1 MKYRKLTELETE
13 LLINQGCRCD
23 DWQAI
28 GVTDDFSPD
37 YVFDVHFIGEVRMAG
52 FTGEVELDGGVRR
65 HTGIC
70 HATIDTCT
78 IGRDA
83 YIDGIRRFLSHY
95 DIGEGAVISDVG
107 ALYATVPGASAG
119 RGACIIQC
127 GTLCNLQIA
136 EGVCL
141 RNVSGL
147 SDLSIAPFKAVEAL
161 SDPRAGSSQ
170 DSMAVEAPA
179 RAGGDAMSGLLPEG
193 VPEEI
198 TEETPETPEV
208 PEGTPVETREVT
220 LEEHR
225 EDTPVVY
232 AGPDPA
238 AADAS
243 DGPAEAQPVREE
255 WDFMEEPDD
264 DLAAGDTM
272 DDGPSEPAGASSAG
286 GFPGVETSE
295 PAEEVQDVALS
306 DDGELD
312 TKPSGLDELYA
323 GLPQTPR
330 QTSLFDEWE
339 EPVPT
344 PILADTLQPGYSPVN
359 DKFTPQADL
368 TQTLQSKNLA
378 HLSDGIGLNDR
389 FLFTRELFKSN
400 PQLYKECVE
409 HVDACAS
416 RAEAVAYVQN
426 TYDWK
431 KASSAARKFMALI
444 SRRFPEK

>member
-37 YVFDVHFIGEVRMAG
+37 YVFDVLFIGEVRMDG

-83 YIDGIRRFLSHY
+83 YIDGVRRFLSHY

-141 RNVSGL
+141 RNVSEL
-147 SDLSIAPFKAVEAL
+147 SDLSRAPFKAVEAL
-161 SDPRAGSSQ
+161 SEPRAGLEEPAEMMENALSESGDVPAEPLPADAGYSGLVSAVSAGSSQ
-170 DSMAVEAPA
+170 NSMAVEAPA

-193 VPEEI
+193 VPEE
-198 TEETPETPEV
+198 TPETPEV
-208 PEGTPVETREVT
+208 PEGTLVETREATSV
-220 LEEHR
+220 EPR

-238 AADAS
+238 AAYAS

-264 DLAAGDTM
+264 DLC
-272 DDGPSEPAGASSAG
+272 
-286 GFPGVETSE
+286 
-295 PAEEVQDVALS
+295 
-306 DDGELD
+306 
-312 TKPSGLDELYA
+312 
-323 GLPQTPR
+323 R
-330 QTSLFDEWE
+330 
-339 EPVPT
+339 
-344 PILADTLQPGYSPVN
+344 
-359 DKFTPQADL
+359 
-368 TQTLQSKNLA
+368 
-378 HLSDGIGLNDR
+378 
-389 FLFTRELFKSN
+389 
-400 PQLYKECVE
+400 
-409 HVDACAS
+409 
-416 RAEAVAYVQN
+416 
-426 TYDWK
+426 
-431 KASSAARKFMALI
+431 
-444 SRRFPEK
+444 

>member
-1 MKYRKLTELETE
+1 MEYRKLTELETE

-37 YVFDVHFIGEVRMAG
+37 YVFDVLFIGEVRMDG

-65 HTGIC
+65 HTGLC

-78 IGRDA
+78 IGRDV
-83 YIDGIRRFLSHY
+83 YIDGVRRFLSHY
-95 DIGEGAVISDVG
+95 DIGARTVITDVG
-107 ALYATVPGASAG
+107 ALYATAPGAAIG
-119 RGACIIQC
+119 RGASIIQC

-141 RNVSGL
+141 RNVPEL
-147 SDLSIAPFKAVEAL
+147 SDLSVAPFGAGEMSSEVQAAAAVTLPDVPVAEA
-161 SDPRAGSSQ
+161 PVA
-170 DSMAVEAPA
+170 EAPA
-179 RAGGDAMSGLLPEG
+179 AETPDEADRVVSAGPAPEERLVDLPEEMPKIA
-193 VPEEI
+193 VAPAVEPEMPQE
-198 TEETPETPEV
+198 
-208 PEGTPVETREVT
+208 
-220 LEEHR
+220 
-225 EDTPVVY
+225 
-232 AGPDPA
+232 PA
-238 AADAS
+238 AETAETS
-243 DGPAEAQPVREE
+243 DVREE

-264 DLAAGDTM
+264 DLAVGDAM
-272 DDGPSEPAGASSAG
+272 DEEPSEPAGASSDG
-286 GFPGVETSE
+286 EFPGIGASE
-295 PAEEVQDVALS
+295 PADEVQDVAPL
-306 DDGELD
+306 DDVEPD
-312 TKPSGLDELYA
+312 REPSGLDELYA

-330 QTSLFDEWE
+330 QATLFDEWE

-359 DKFTPQADL
+359 EKFTPQADL
-368 TQTLQSKNLA
+368 TQTLQPKSLA
-378 HLSDGIGLNDR
+378 RLSDGIGLNDR

>member
-28 GVTDDFSPD
+28 SVTDDFSPE
-37 YVFDVHFIGEVRMAG
+37 YVFDVFFIGQVRMDG

-78 IGRDA
+78 VGRDV
-83 YIDGIRRFLSHY
+83 YIDGVRRFLSHY

-107 ALYATVPGASAG
+107 ALYATTAEASVG
-119 RGACIIQC
+119 RGARIVQC

-141 RNVSGL
+141 RNVPEL
-147 SDLSIAPFKAVEAL
+147 SDLSMAPFKAVEASSVSQTKLEEPAEAASSASQTEPEEPAEAAETVNVTAEPLPADSGYTGPAAVAAVASPVAEAAGEPAPMDSDTL
-161 SDPRAGSSQ
+161 SGPLQEEMPAVSAGPEP
-170 DSMAVEAPA
+170 VEASP
-179 RAGGDAMSGLLPEG
+179 S
-193 VPEEI
+193 
-198 TEETPETPEV
+198 
-208 PEGTPVETREVT
+208 
-220 LEEHR
+220 
-225 EDTPVVY
+225 
-232 AGPDPA
+232 
-238 AADAS
+238 ADL
-243 DGPAEAQPVREE
+243 AEAQPVREE
-255 WDFMEEPDD
+255 WDFMAEPDD
-264 DLAAGDTM
+264 DLAAGEAL
-272 DDGPSEPAGASSAG
+272 DDEP
-286 GFPGVETSE
+286 VD
-295 PAEEVQDVALS
+295 PAEESS
-306 DDGELD
+306 DGGEPD
-312 TKPSGLDELYA
+312 KEPSSLDELYA
-323 GLPQTPR
+323 GLPHTPR

-339 EPVPT
+339 EPMPT

-359 DKFTPQADL
+359 EKFTPQADL
-368 TQTLQSKNLA
+368 TQTLQAKNLA